1 MKNSN
6 IKISK
11 SSVLN
16 LINDYISLRINRLD
30 AFPSIDMINHAAYQL
45 LQLCKIQGIKYVNE
59 ITLHGTCAKN
69 HILFDV
75 FSKEK
80 CINYLA
86 GINVDTKTILPN
98 TVFVSFS
105 MSVDS
110 IIKQILE
117 EYKNACDDAAV
128 FVEDMVYITVVK
140 PTKNSLLE
148 VITPKV
154 CQHITSSM
162 CTILMDS
169 NDDNS
174 QDESEYLTEYI
185 LRFLVKQ
192 KFIKPNPEF

>member
-117 EYKNACDDAAV
+117 EYKKGYAKAELDLKREPMTGSEISHGFRDDKDAINAESYWAGVELAEKAHGIGVDD
-128 FVEDMVYITVVK
+128 ET
-140 PTKNSLLE
+140 
-148 VITPKV
+148 
-154 CQHITSSM
+154 
-162 CTILMDS
+162 
-169 NDDNS
+169 
-174 QDESEYLTEYI
+174 
-185 LRFLVKQ
+185 
-192 KFIKPNPEF
+192 